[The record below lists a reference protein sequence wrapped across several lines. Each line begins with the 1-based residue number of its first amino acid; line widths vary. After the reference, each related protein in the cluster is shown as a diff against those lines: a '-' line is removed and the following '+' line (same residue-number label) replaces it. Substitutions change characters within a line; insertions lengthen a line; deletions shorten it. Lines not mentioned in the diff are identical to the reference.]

1 MRYHFVIQHF
11 IVNFEYQKNN
21 ILTIANKM
29 KRTRP
34 TTYKTLDGLL
44 RQLQWN
50 ILTAENMADKRAT
63 FADSRHYC
71 FKVTQEIDD
80 AFWNGI
86 AHVIWKRPSQSQ
98 IEKLRYAK
106 CWMLRRMMYSKYGFQ
121 YCAGQDY
128 PSEIRSIQNY
138 INKM

>member
-1 MRYHFVIQHF
+1 
-11 IVNFEYQKNN
+11 
-21 ILTIANKM
+21 M
-29 KRTRP
+29 KRTRT

-44 RQLQWN
+44 RQLQWST
-50 ILTAENMADKRAT
+50 LTGENMADKRAT
-63 FADSRHYC
+63 FSNGWHYN
-71 FKVTQEIDD
+71 FKVTQELED
-80 AFWNGI
+80 AFWNGV
-86 AHVIWKRPSQSQ
+86 AHVIWKRPSQNQ

-106 CWMLRRMMYSKYGFQ
+106 SWMLRRMMYSKYGFE